1 MIREMRIRNYSP
13 RTINT
18 YVSLINHLAQH
29 FKSSPEQIT
38 VDQVKDYLHYKIQN
52 QSCSVSAVNQTISAL
67 KILFQDV
74 LGMQWEDIKI
84 KRPRKEKKLPVILSR
99 QEVDAVISQI
109 RNPKHKAMLAVVYS
123 AGLRRQELVNLKVS
137 DIDSA
142 RMFIRINQGKGKK
155 DRETL
160 LAQNTLKLLRQYY
173 ILYKPSGLL
182 FEGRPVGTP
191 ISFTSVSNILK
202 KSLNKAGINKKA
214 TIHSLR
220 HSFATHLLEQGTNI
234 KIIQR
239 LLGHHSIRTTMVYLQ
254 LAQIDPKAV
263 SSPFDNLNFNCDG
276 TE

>member
-1 MIREMRIRNYSP
+1 MRIRNYSP
-13 RTINT
+13 RSINT
-18 YVSLINHLAQH
+18 YVSVISHLAQH
-29 FKSSPEQIT
+29 FNTSPEQLT
-38 VDQVKDYLHYKIQN
+38 VDQIKDYLQYKIKN
-52 QSCSVSAVNQTISAL
+52 RSCSVSLVNQTISAL
-67 KILFQDV
+67 KILYQDI
-74 LGMQWEDIKI
+74 LGMQWEDLKI

-123 AGLRRQELVNLKVS
+123 AGLRRHELVSLKVS

-142 RMFIRINQGKGKK
+142 RMFIRVNQGKGKK

-182 FEGRPVGTP
+182 FEGRPEGTP
-191 ISFTSVSNILK
+191 ISFTSLSNILK
-202 KSLNKAGINKKA
+202 KALKKAGINKKA

-254 LAQIDPKAV
+254 VASIDPKAV
-263 SSPFDNLNFNCDG
+263 SSPFDNLNF
-276 TE
+276 

>member
-13 RTINT
+13 RSINT
-18 YVSLINHLAQH
+18 YVSVISHLAQH
-29 FKSSPEQIT
+29 FNTSPEQLT
-38 VDQVKDYLHYKIQN
+38 VDQIKDYLQYKIKN
-52 QSCSVSAVNQTISAL
+52 QSCSVSLVNQTISAL
-67 KILFQDV
+67 KILYQDI
-74 LGMQWEDIKI
+74 LGMQWEDLKI

-99 QEVDAVISQI
+99 QEVDAVIGQI

-123 AGLRRQELVNLKVS
+123 AGLRRHELVNLKVS

-142 RMFIRINQGKGKK
+142 RMFIRVNQGKGKK

-173 ILYKPSGLL
+173 ILYKPSGIL
-182 FEGRPVGTP
+182 FEGRPEGTP
-191 ISFTSVSNILK
+191 ISFTSLSNILK
-202 KSLNKAGINKKA
+202 KELKKAGINKKA

-254 LAQIDPKAV
+254 VAKIDPKAV
-263 SSPFDNLNFNCDG
+263 SSPFDNLDF
-276 TE
+276 

>member
-74 LGMQWEDIKI
+74 LGLQWEEIKI

-99 QEVDAVISQI
+99 KEVAAVIDQI

-142 RMFIRINQGKGKK
+142 RMFIRINNGKGNK

-173 ILYKPSGLL
+173 VLYKPSGLL
-182 FEGRPVGTP
+182 FEGRPKGTP

-202 KSLNKAGINKKA
+202 KSLEKAGINKKA
-214 TIHSLR
+214 SIHSLR

-239 LLGHHSIRTTMVYLQ
+239 LLGHLSIRTTMVYLQ
-254 LAQIDPKAV
+254 VAQIDPKAV
-263 SSPFDNLNFNCDG
+263 SSPFDNLDF
-276 TE
+276 

>member
-13 RTINT
+13 RSINT
-18 YVSLINHLAQH
+18 YVSVISHLAQH
-29 FKSSPEQIT
+29 FNTSPEQLT
-38 VDQVKDYLHYKIQN
+38 VDQVKDYLHYKIKN
-52 QSCSVSAVNQTISAL
+52 RSCSVSLVNQTISAL
-67 KILFQDV
+67 KILYQDI
-74 LGMQWEDIKI
+74 LGMQWEDLKI

-142 RMFIRINQGKGKK
+142 RMFIRVNQGKGKK

-182 FEGRPVGTP
+182 FEGRPEGTP
-191 ISFTSVSNILK
+191 ISFTSLSNILK
-202 KSLNKAGINKKA
+202 KSLEKAGINKKA
-214 TIHSLR
+214 SIHSLR

-254 LAQIDPKAV
+254 VASIDPKAV
-263 SSPFDNLNFNCDG
+263 SSPFDNLNF
-276 TE
+276 